1 MSDFVSPYL
10 DLPLRTLEQAKRDI
24 AAQRLQS
31 DLAEAIE
38 DLDPIEPPKA
48 PVYMLMI
55 PGLVLLGMS
64 VGAQVALAFV

>member
-1 MSDFVSPYL
+1 MKNSPYL
-10 DLPLRTLEQAKRDI
+10 DLPIRTLEQAKRDI
-24 AAQRLQS
+24 EDARRRC

-38 DLDPIEPPKA
+38 DLDPIMPPKA
-48 PVYMLMI
+48 AVYMLMI